1 MPLMSQ
7 PKRPL
12 MAAGQPLQYGAPG
25 LTPSMSGVQRE
36 VQGNE
41 LTSTHLNELTKPT
54 ANNRYLENLKQGA
67 RQSYAARGGLNT
79 TLAAAGAEDVGLR
92 AAGDIAAQD
101 AGVYAQTAG
110 QNMDAAANRE
120 RLQMQL
126 QDNREQQELAYVRN
140 NMGRLDAMAEAERER
155 QFRREER
162 EAGFQENARE
172 RDWRT
177 SEGREGRTWQ
187 SQENQAQRD
196 YDWNS
201 QEAQTRSAFIFRAV
215 DTVMQDPDFWRD
227 PQAAQGF
234 MNFWA
239 EEAPNLFRGVF
250 NRPRSGG

>member
-1 MPLMSQ
+1 MPLMTQ

-12 MAAGQPLQYGAPG
+12 MMQQGVA
-25 LTPSMSGVQRE
+25 TPYAQGGSGIGSTQAGVQRE

-41 LTSTHLNELTKPT
+41 LTSTHLDALTRPG
-54 ANNRYLENLKQGA
+54 ANNRYLENLRSGA

-101 AGVYAQTAG
+101 AGVYAQAAG
-110 QNMDAAANRE
+110 QNLDAASGRE
-120 RLQMQL
+120 RLQMQM
-126 QDNREQQELAYVRN
+126 DENRQQQELAYVRN

-155 QFRREER
+155 QFRREE
-162 EAGFQENARE
+162 NAAE

-215 DTVMQDPDFWRD
+215 DTIMQDPDFWRD
-227 PQAAQGF
+227 PQAAEGF
-234 MNFWA
+234 MQFWA
-239 EEAPNLFRGVF
+239 QAAPSLFRGVF
-250 NRPRSGG
+250 GPPRGGG